1 MIQCEPV
8 HSVSVTPPAEGR
20 EGEGRVCDRDR
31 GGTKRRE
38 TNRLK
43 LFPMVT
49 ASANTRTDPESANGL
64 ETMDHT
70 DLL

>member
-20 EGEGRVCDRDR
+20 EGEGR
-31 GGTKRRE
+31 GGCVIEEEPKRE

-49 ASANTRTDPESANGL
+49 ASANTRTDPESANG
-64 ETMDHT
+64 
-70 DLL
+70 